1 MTIDL
6 SQTACDARLRASL
19 LDITEHPE
27 HWEQACWVA
36 KWPQDGKDEEVAA
49 QLKGGGWPCGT
60 VACLAGNGAVRAGMV
75 EFKIGDGYWLNE
87 AAYALL
93 DEHDRRHGF
102 RELAA
107 LLFGIDELAEQM
119 QLFDSDNTLL
129 ELWNLAELFTAGRV
143 TVPIDLVQRVVQV
156 SEEMADSR

>member
-1 MTIDL
+1 MTLDL
-6 SQTACDARLRASL
+6 SQKACDARLRASL

-36 KWPQDGKDEEVAA
+36 KWSQDGKDEEVAA

-60 VACLAGNGAVRAGMV
+60 VACLAGNAAVQARMV
-75 EFKIGDGYWLNE
+75 DFKVGEGYWLNE

-93 DEHDRRHGF
+93 DEHDKRHGF
-102 RELAA
+102 RELAGI
-107 LLFGIDELAEQM
+107 LFGIDGLTEQM
-119 QLFDSDNTLL
+119 QLFDSANTLL

-156 SEEMADSR
+156 SEERADS